1 MLVLELTGY
10 NRTAFPWFKGPA
22 QKKPDA
28 VPIEALDRTGVD
40 PMTFATSGRSGLSKA
55 EKIDNSY

>member
-28 VPIEALDRTGVD
+28 VPIEALAGNFSV
-40 PMTFATSGRSGLSKA
+40 
-55 EKIDNSY
+55 